1 MKPSNV
7 FFVLALLTACGVTRN
22 QVIGSYPD
30 GSIAQLIDCRQ
41 DHPEKCQQR
50 SQQLCHP
57 FGREPEIMQPLAYNR
72 VRDRWEMVVRCG
84 PLGAPSPVAGG
95 PPAGSMVPL
104 PASPPTGSTTPQ

>member
-1 MKPSNV
+1 MKPSTV

-57 FGREPEIMQPLAYNR
+57 FVREPEIMQPLAYTR
-72 VRDRWEMVVRCG
+72 VRDRWEMLVTFG
-84 PLGAPSPVAGG
+84 PVDTPSPVATC
-95 PPAGSMVPL
+95 PHP
-104 PASPPTGSTTPQ
+104 STH